1 MAGTK
6 YDRFY
11 IDELVKKYPKQEQLD
26 VLFNKIKAITA
37 TNVPAFQNEFLLIV
51 DAKYAEIQQEEKNK
65 AAAKKL
71 EEESKAKDVKGDWND
86 EELELFRK
94 GVIKFPTGTKNRW
107 QVISDYIGTR
117 NTKQTIAKAKEI

>member
-1 MAGTK
+1 MTGTK

-37 TNVPAFQNEFLLIV
+37 KDVPAFQNEFLLIV

>member
-26 VLFNKIKAITA
+26 VLFEKIKAITA
-37 TNVPAFQNEFLLIV
+37 KDVPAFQNEFLLIV